1 MAKPKNKPLQIY
13 LRQDQVNALR
23 RVAER
28 RGASLAEL
36 IREGVDMLLEGLP
49 PDQDPLLEVL
59 ALYDSGIEDLA
70 QKHDEYL
77 VRLVQD
83 EGKHEP

>member
-28 RGASLAEL
+28 RGESLAEL
-36 IREGVDMLLEGLP
+36 IRQGVDMLLDGLP
-49 PDQDPLLEVL
+49 SEQDPLLEIL
-59 ALYDSGIEDLA
+59 CLYDSGIQDLA
-70 QKHDEYL
+70 QKHDNYL
-77 VRLVQD
+77 VDLSQD
-83 EGKHEP
+83 ESTP